1 MKRKLLIALTVLLF
15 TPLINAQVLFTENF
29 ENYTLGNLGTDP
41 TGVIPGQGGWFIKIF
56 ATD

>member
-1 MKRKLLIALTVLLF
+1 MKRKLLIAVGFLLTQLCS
-15 TPLINAQVLFTENF
+15 AQVLFTENF